1 MNKLR
6 NFLSAIAALVLL
18 AGCGTMPPSTAVS
31 YHVGFNLLNSTNT
44 VIADLSSMNSDGSDR
59 QIVMSSIGRLLVSAQ
74 VNIQNPGGISVRG
87 ACHML
92 MSDGTGATNGL
103 TEIGRPAVWFTTDN
117 AAYNLVVPVLG
128 YTTKGPGKYNVVV
141 ECQQLGLSGATVA
154 VLDNMIVWGAAK

>member
-1 MNKLR
+1 MSAREGDYPSAVVPNESLITKEAKMNKLR

-74 VNIQNPGGISVRG
+74 VNIQNPGGI
-87 ACHML
+87 
-92 MSDGTGATNGL
+92 
-103 TEIGRPAVWFTTDN
+103 
-117 AAYNLVVPVLG
+117 
-128 YTTKGPGKYNVVV
+128 
-141 ECQQLGLSGATVA
+141 
-154 VLDNMIVWGAAK
+154 